1 LGRLNLVAKVSD
13 FSLFGASVTNSLDRR
28 SFLVAS
34 AAAAAGALVP
44 FAGSEAEPQAPSGAT
59 PFTLEELPT
68 AIVLRNGI
76 ETARVSVCAPDV
88 IHIVAGPG
96 NPLGASPQTPWIVAP
111 CTPQRPDVTRAAD
124 KTTIRTSK
132 LSVEIDSKYGLLRF
146 LDPNGKPLLQE
157 SPRVPRHYVST
168 EANGEKLYRVDQRF
182 FPDALEGIYGLGQHQ
197 SGVFNQRGTIVELAQ
212 ANTNVSIPLFVS
224 TLGYG
229 LLWNTA
235 SKSWFDN
242 RFPTELKLTAES
254 ADAIDYYV
262 LYGPSMDRIIQIYR
276 NLTGHAPLFGRWAY
290 GFIQSKDRYR
300 SAKALLDIAGEYREQ
315 KVPLDLI
322 VQDWFWW
329 KLQGDPEYSEDYL
342 KPWRDVPA
350 ALNKLHEENVHAMIS
365 VWAKF
370 DLRSHNYQEMKSRGF
385 IIPGAD
391 IYDATNPAA
400 RDYYWKHL
408 VGVKFAEG
416 WDAFWLDSSE
426 PEIWNGQSDA
436 VLDSLRLFI
445 GNGARYTNVFPLLH
459 TGGVHDQWRA
469 TTDRKRVFILTRSA
483 FLGQQR
489 YATTVWSGDVIGTW
503 MTFRRQIAAGLN
515 YQMSGLPYWT
525 TDIAGYGWPYERDTR
540 DPAYQELYVRWFQY
554 GVFCPILRTHGHR
567 VNNTNELFSYGRQTP
582 TLIFYDKLRY
592 RLLPYI
598 YSLAWRV
605 TDDDYTMQRGLPMD
619 WPTDRR
625 VRDMGDEFMF
635 GPAFLVAPVSE
646 PGATSRAVYLPQ
658 ALGWYD
664 FWTGTRMP
672 GSQTVQ
678 ASAPLD
684 RIPLYVRAGSIV
696 PLGPVVDDAD
706 GQVNELEVRVYP
718 GTDAD
723 FEWYSDAGDTYDY
736 EKGQRRIVHLHWDD
750 AARALHAD
758 DAKGSYRGMP
768 ERIRIRLVV
777 VREGH
782 GAEAE
787 ISAAS
792 DGEAWYSGKALR
804 IAAH

>member
-1 LGRLNLVAKVSD
+1 
-13 FSLFGASVTNSLDRR
+13 VTHSLDRR
-28 SFLVAS
+28 RFLISS
-34 AAAAAGALVP
+34 AAAAA
-44 FAGSEAEPQAPSGAT
+44 AGTLLPSARLEAEPPQTPPGAT

-68 AIVLRNGI
+68 AVVLRNRV
-76 ETARVSVCAPDV
+76 ETVRVTVCAPDV

-96 NPLGASPQTPWIVAP
+96 HPVAASPETPWIVAP
-111 CTPQRPDVTRAAD
+111 CTPERLDVTRTAD
-124 KTTIRTSK
+124 KATIRTSK

-146 LDPNGKPLLQE
+146 LDPNGKPLLEE
-157 SPRVPRHYVST
+157 SPRMPRHYEPNEV
-168 EANGEKLYRVDQRF
+168 NGERLYRVDQRF

-197 SGVFNQRGTIVELAQ
+197 SGVFDQRGTVVELAQ
-212 ANTNVSIPLFVS
+212 ANTNVSIPLFAS

-242 RFPTELKLTAES
+242 RFPTELKLTANA

-276 NLTGHAPLFGRWAY
+276 NMTGHAPLFGRWAY
-290 GFIQSKDRYR
+290 GFVQSKDRYR
-300 SAKALLDIAGEYREQ
+300 SAKELLDVAGEYREQ
-315 KVPLDLI
+315 KAPLDLI

-342 KPWRDVPA
+342 KPWPDVSA

-370 DLRSHNYQEMKSRGF
+370 DLRSHNYQEMRSRGLTVG
-385 IIPGAD
+385 GAD
-391 IYDATNPAA
+391 IYDATNPVA
-400 RDYYWKHL
+400 REYYWRHL

-416 WDAFWLDSSE
+416 WDALWLDSTE

-459 TGGVHDQWRA
+459 TGGVHDHWRA

-489 YATTVWSGDVIGTW
+489 YAATVWSGDVIGTW

-540 DPAYQELYVRWFQY
+540 DPDYQELYVRWFQY

-567 VNNTNELFSYGRQTP
+567 VNDTNELFSYGPQTP
-582 TLIFYDKLRY
+582 TLIFYDELRY

-605 TDDDYTMQRGLPMD
+605 TNDDYTMQRGLPMD
-619 WPTDRR
+619 WPVDRM
-625 VRDMGDEFMF
+625 VRDIGDEFMF
-635 GPAFLVAPVSE
+635 GPAFLVAPVTE
-646 PGATSRAVYLPQ
+646 PRATSREVYLPQ
-658 ALGWYD
+658 AAAWYD
-664 FWTGTRMP
+664 FWTGTRVS
-672 GSQTVQ
+672 GRRTVR

-696 PLGPVVDDAD
+696 PLGPVVDNAD

-718 GTDAD
+718 GADAD

-736 EKGQRRIVHLHWDD
+736 EMGQCRTVHLHWDD
-750 AARALHAD
+750 AAQVLRAD
-758 DAKGSYRGMP
+758 DAKGSYPGMP
-768 ERIRIRLVV
+768 DRVLIRLVV
-777 VREGH
+777 VRQDH
-782 GAEAE
+782 GAGAG

-792 DGEAWYSGKALR
+792 DGQASYSGKALQ
-804 IAAH
+804 IAAR